1 MLPFEVPSLR
11 ICDGACVCVCVRCKK
26 NLMHDWNML
35 KKTLVDSSR

>member
-11 ICDGACVCVCVRCKK
+11 ICDGACVCVCVAKK

>member
-11 ICDGACVCVCVRCKK
+11 ICDGACVCVCALQK
-26 NLMHDWNML
+26 NLMHDCNKL